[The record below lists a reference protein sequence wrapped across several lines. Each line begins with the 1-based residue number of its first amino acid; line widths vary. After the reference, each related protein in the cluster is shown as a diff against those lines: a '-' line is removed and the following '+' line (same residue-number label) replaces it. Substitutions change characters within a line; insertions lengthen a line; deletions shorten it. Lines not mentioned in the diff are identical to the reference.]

1 MRKYTSVCFFLILI
15 LAGRSFGQQVKIDSL
30 RNLLSQERTV
40 SEIAD
45 IHIQL
50 SYLLYDLDAEAAFE
64 EASEGFRIAQENGYQ
79 AGMKFS
85 LTLMGFKYFLD
96 GGHSKALEYFHQ
108 SEKIDDNVS
117 PSASGYNWI
126 MIANVYRIK
135 SAYDSSEFFLNKAIA
150 ILEKDG
156 EKKYLSYAYK
166 SLGLVLQARY
176 QLNEAEAY
184 FRRSL
189 DLRKQLHDRRGI
201 IDSNLTLGSLEMS
214 RSNYL
219 KADNYFDEA
228 CKLIE
233 GEYSNNIAMQVQ
245 CYFNSGAVKYR
256 LGDFEVA
263 LNKLFAAINLL
274 KNQNFTF
281 LYAQTNQR
289 IGDVYVEL
297 DQSDLALKYLFE
309 ALSGFEKLGSK
320 KEAAA
325 ALSEIAWV
333 YKAQLNFK
341 LAMEFLDRSEKM
353 RESINDQHGL
363 SNCFNIRGLIFFQQ
377 ENYEDAL
384 LEMNRA
390 LAIRKQIGY
399 REGVADVL
407 FNMALVFEK
416 QGNLKKALAY
426 QTESM
431 EMEKEFGSDM
441 GIGIS
446 YNYLGELLIRM
457 GDYEEAEKYLKVAQ
471 MSAQK
476 TGSKLLLRT
485 NLKHFSEL
493 FEKKGEYKLALEY
506 RQQYDQIKDSVY
518 SQSNSSKIAEMQA
531 LYQVEQKNQ
540 EIALKETQLKLQ
552 QDQIRQKNTII
563 ISVTI
568 GIILTSLLAYIT
580 YRYFR
585 NIRKTHREIV
595 EQQEEIQAQSEELI
609 EANET
614 IGRINKSLETKVD
627 ERTSEL
633 KQAYKELD
641 TFFYRSSHDF
651 RRPLTTFL
659 GLAEVA
665 KVTVKDGNA
674 LELFDKVKETA
685 LNLDKMLF
693 KLQSISDLGAQQ
705 LVYKEVFV
713 NELVNDVLDGF
724 REIITKKGIQV
735 NLNINVNSSFYSYPA
750 MVRIIMENLLE
761 NAIHFC
767 GSNCPFI
774 TLKIILYQGELT
786 IEVLDNGQGI
796 GAEYQSRIFD
806 MYYRANENSKGN
818 GLGLYIVKKAVE
830 KLHGYIRFTS
840 VIGEGSTFSVVLPSA
855 EAMMTG

>member
-1 MRKYTSVCFFLILI
+1 MRKCTSVCVFLILI
-15 LAGRSFGQQVKIDSL
+15 LAEISFGQQGKIDSL
-30 RNLLSQERTV
+30 RNLLTQDQTANEL
-40 SEIAD
+40 AD

-50 SYLLYDLDAEAAFE
+50 SYVLYDLDAEAGFK
-64 EASEGFRIAQENGYQ
+64 EANEGFRIAQENRYL

-96 GGHSKALEYFHQ
+96 GSHSRALGYFRQ
-108 SEKIDDNVS
+108 SEDIDNNVS
-117 PSASGYNWI
+117 PPASGYNWT
-126 MIANVYRIK
+126 MMANVYRIK
-135 SAYDSSEFFLNKAIA
+135 SAYDSAEFFLNKAIV
-150 ILEKDG
+150 ILEKNN
-156 EKKYLSYAYK
+156 EKIFLSYAFK
-166 SLGLVLQARY
+166 SMGLVLQARY
-176 QLNEAEAY
+176 QLNEAEVF
-184 FRRSL
+184 FRKSL
-189 DLRKQLHDRRGI
+189 YIRQQLHDRRGI
-201 IDSNLTLGSLEMS
+201 IDGNLTLGSLEMS

-219 KADNYFDEA
+219 KADNYFNDA
-228 CKLIE
+228 CRLIE

-263 LNKLFAAINLL
+263 LNKLFQAIKLL

-289 IGDVYVEL
+289 IGDVYSEL
-297 DQSDLALKYLFE
+297 DQTDLALKYLFE
-309 ALSGFEKLGSK
+309 ALSGFESLGSR

-325 ALSEIAWV
+325 VLSEIAWV
-333 YKAQLNFK
+333 YKSQLNFK
-341 LAMEFLDRSEKM
+341 LAMEFLDRSEKI

-377 ENYEDAL
+377 KNYEDAL
-384 LEMNRA
+384 LEMNRS
-390 LAIRKQIGY
+390 LVIRKQIGF

-441 GIGIS
+441 GMGIS

-457 GDYEEAEKYLKVAQ
+457 GDYEEAEKYLKAGQ

-476 TGSKLLLRT
+476 TGSKLLLRN
-485 NLKHFSEL
+485 NLKYFSEL
-493 FEKKGEYKLALEY
+493 YEKKGDFKLALEY
-506 RQQYDQIKDSVY
+506 SQQYDQIKDSVY

-531 LYQVEQKNQ
+531 LYQVDQKNQ

-568 GIILTSLLAYIT
+568 GIILTTLLAYIT

-585 NIRKTHREIV
+585 NIRKTNKEIV
-595 EQQEEIQAQSEELI
+595 EQKEEIQAQSEELI

-627 ERTSEL
+627 ERTLEL

-665 KVTVKDGNA
+665 KVTVRDSNA
-674 LELFDKVKETA
+674 LELFDKVRETA

-713 NELVNDVLDGF
+713 NELVNDILDGF
-724 REIITKKGIQV
+724 REMITKKGIQV
-735 NLNINVNSSFYSYPA
+735 NLSINVNPSFYSYPA
-750 MVRIIMENLLE
+750 MVRIIFENLLE

-767 GSNCPFI
+767 GSNSPFI
-774 TLKIILYQGELT
+774 TLKIVLYQGELT
-786 IEVLDNGQGI
+786 IEVVDNGQGI
-796 GAEYQSRIFD
+796 GTEYQARIFD

-840 VIGEGSTFSVVLPSA
+840 VTGEGSTFSVVLPSA
-855 EAMMTG
+855 EAMMV

>member
-1 MRKYTSVCFFLILI
+1 MRKYTSACVFFILL
-15 LAGRSFGQQVKIDSL
+15 LAEISFGQQGKIDSL
-30 RNLLSQERTV
+30 RILLTQKLTA
-40 SEIAD
+40 SEESD
-45 IHIQL
+45 IHLQL
-50 SYLLYDLDAEAAFE
+50 CYLLYDLDADAAFE
-64 EASEGFRIAQENGYQ
+64 EASDGFRVAQENGYL
-79 AGMKFS
+79 AGMKFALS
-85 LTLMGFKYFLD
+85 FMGFKYYL
-96 GGHSKALEYFHQ
+96 GGNHSKALAYFHQ
-108 SEKIDDNVS
+108 SEEIDNTVS
-117 PSASGYNWI
+117 PPASGYNWT
-126 MIANVYRIK
+126 MMANVYRIK
-135 SAYDSSEFFLNKAIA
+135 SKYDSAEFFLNKAIT

-166 SLGLVLQARY
+166 SMGLILQARY
-176 QLNEAEAY
+176 QLNEAEEY
-184 FRRSL
+184 FKRSL
-189 DLRKQLHDRRGI
+189 DIRKQLHDRRGI
-201 IDSNLTLGSLEMS
+201 IDGNLTLGSLEMS
-214 RSNYL
+214 RSNYV
-219 KADNYFDEA
+219 KANNYFDDA
-228 CKLIE
+228 CQLID
-233 GEYSNNIAMQVQ
+233 GEYSNNIALQVQ
-245 CYFNSGAVKYR
+245 CYFNSGTVKYR

-263 LNKLFAAINLL
+263 LNKLFQAINLL

-289 IGDVYVEL
+289 IGDVYSEL

-325 ALSEIAWV
+325 VLSEIAWV
-333 YKAQLNFK
+333 YKAQMNFK
-341 LAMEFLDRSEKM
+341 LAMEFLDRSEKL

-377 ENYEDAL
+377 KNYDDAL

-390 LAIRKQIGY
+390 LVIRKQIGY

-416 QGNLKKALAY
+416 KGNLKKALAY
-426 QTESM
+426 QMESM

-441 GIGIS
+441 GMGIS

-457 GDYEEAEKYLKVAQ
+457 GDYDEGIKYLKAGQ

-476 TGSKLLLRT
+476 TGSKLLLRD
-485 NLKHFSEL
+485 NLKYFSEL
-493 FEKKGEYKLALEY
+493 YEKNGNYKLALEY
-506 RQQYDQIKDSVY
+506 RQHYDQIKDSVY

-531 LYQVEQKNQ
+531 LYQVDQKNQ
-540 EIALKETQLKLQ
+540 ELALKETQLKLQ

-568 GIILTSLLAYIT
+568 GIILTSLLTYIA

-585 NIRKTHREIV
+585 NVRKTNREIV

-665 KVTVKDGNA
+665 KVTVKDSNA
-674 LELFDKVKETA
+674 LELFDKVRDTA

-693 KLQSISDLGAQQ
+693 KLQSISDLGTQQ

-713 NELVNDVLDGF
+713 SELINDVLDGF
-724 REIITKKGIQV
+724 RETIAKKSIQV
-735 NLNINVNSSFYSYPA
+735 NLNINVNTSFYSYPA
-750 MVRIIMENLLE
+750 MVRIIIENLVE

-767 GSNCPFI
+767 GSSCPFI
-774 TLKIILYQGELT
+774 TLKVALYQGELT
-786 IEVLDNGQGI
+786 IEIVDNGQGI
-796 GAEYQSRIFD
+796 GTEYQSRIFD

-830 KLHGYIRFTS
+830 KLHGHIRFTS
-840 VIGEGSTFSVVLPSA
+840 VIGEGSTFSVVLTSA
-855 EAMMTG
+855 DTIMNV